1 MLRIIIYFS
10 GIPLLVVEQFL
21 QKQFKA
27 EAQYENILRG
37 SSFSEGRDDPNE
49 VSIPLGSRHYHKSSR
64 ALQDGFWNLCSTAM
78 YCCLKQ
84 PLTLYTANFHYF
96 APRKVRP
103 RIPVS
108 VGVGYFFLFSSR
120 PHIAIFTVLGPQLD
134 FIQYLGLPSIS
145 WSFQRSYCQD

>member
-49 VSIPLGSRHYHKSSR
+49 VPIPLGSRHCHESSR
-64 ALQDGFWNLCSTAM
+64 ALQDGFWKSLFYCNVLLPETATDPP
-78 YCCLKQ
+78 Y
-84 PLTLYTANFHYF
+84 
-96 APRKVRP
+96 
-103 RIPVS
+103 S
-108 VGVGYFFLFSSR
+108 
-120 PHIAIFTVLGPQLD
+120 
-134 FIQYLGLPSIS
+134 
-145 WSFQRSYCQD
+145 